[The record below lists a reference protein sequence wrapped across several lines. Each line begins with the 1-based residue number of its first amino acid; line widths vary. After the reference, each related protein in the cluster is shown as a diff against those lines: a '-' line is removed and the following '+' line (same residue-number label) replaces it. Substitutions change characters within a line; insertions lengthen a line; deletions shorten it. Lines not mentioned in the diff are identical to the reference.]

1 MERAESSIRR
11 WALIDKII
19 WLVYMAVSFIVWV
32 VRPYFMNRGIVA
44 AFYTKQ
50 GDMAYI
56 YKVLDYLWSESRL
69 IGSSMTEQQIKSILP
84 EYNSACIFTYIAAGC
99 GKLIS
104 IACGVLLVSVI
115 IIGIGWCRKSRL
127 PVRYITAS
135 ILVQILMMVLALLL
149 QNWQLMPFVFYL
161 F

>member
-19 WLVYMAVSFIVWV
+19 WLVYIAVSFIMWIIT
-32 VRPYFMNRGIVA
+32 PYFPDRGIVD
-44 AFYTKQ
+44 AFYTKE

-56 YKVLDYLWSESRL
+56 YKVLDYIWSESRL
-69 IGSSMTEQQIKSILP
+69 IGSAMTKQQIKSILP
-84 EYNSACIFTYIAAGC
+84 EYNSTCIFTYIAARC
-99 GKLIS
+99 GRLIS
-104 IACGVLLVSVI
+104 IACSVILFSII
-115 IIGIGWCRKSRL
+115 IIGIRKCKKTRL

-149 QNWQLMPFVFYL
+149 QNWQLMPFCWIF
-161 F
+161 